1 MEEILGLKEA
11 DLVRKTEELR
21 REGFHLRVQ
30 QQSAQL
36 EKPNRLKEIRR
47 TIARMETARSQTRL
61 AQAAKAK
68 S

>member
-21 REGFHLRVQ
+21 RESFHLRVQ

-36 EKPNRLKEIRR
+36 EKPNRFKEIRR
-47 TIARMETARSQTRL
+47 TIARMETARSQIRL
-61 AQAAKAK
+61 GKTEKVK